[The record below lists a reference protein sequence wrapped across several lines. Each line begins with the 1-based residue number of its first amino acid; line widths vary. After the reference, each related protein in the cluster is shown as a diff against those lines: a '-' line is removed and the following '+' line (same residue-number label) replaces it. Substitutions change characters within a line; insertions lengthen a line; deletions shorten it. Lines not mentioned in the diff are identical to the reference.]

1 MMKIGAIIPAQ
12 ELGDDPL
19 ALRDFVQGAED
30 MGFDYLQITDHV
42 LQIDP
47 HGNPDIF
54 VPYTVKDAFQEPFVT
69 FGYVAACTKTIQ
81 MGTAI
86 LILPQR
92 QAVLVAKQ
100 AAQADFLS
108 GGRLRL
114 GVGVGWQQVEFQ
126 ALNMS
131 WRGRGKVCEEQI
143 QVMRGLWNNDLFE
156 FEGKYH
162 SIPESGLNPRPVQQP
177 IPIWFGG
184 MSEAVADRTG
194 RMGDGWMPLG
204 DPDSLGSQ
212 FDTMHAAA
220 EKAGRNPKDIG
231 VEAFFGLTLMM
242 QDTKITMDQCIDG
255 AKSWL
260 ARGATHFTF
269 TPLGLGYTDIA
280 DHLKVTNEFRERML
294 AL

>member
-1 MMKIGAIIPAQ
+1 MKIGTMIPAQ
-12 ELGDDPL
+12 ELGTDPI

-30 MGFDYLQITDHV
+30 MGFDYLQLTDHV

-54 VPYTVKDAFQEPFVT
+54 APYTIKDAFQEPFVT
-69 FGYVAACTKTIQ
+69 FGYVAACTNTIG

-114 GVGVGWQQVEFQ
+114 GIGVGWQQVEFE
-126 ALNMS
+126 ALNMP
-131 WRGRGKVCEEQI
+131 WKGRGKVCEEQI
-143 QVMRGLWNNDLFE
+143 EVMRGLWNNDLYE
-156 FEGKYH
+156 FSGKYH
-162 SIPESGLNPRPVQQP
+162 NIPESGLNPRPVQQP

-184 MSEAVADRTG
+184 MSNAVAERTG
-194 RMGDGWMPLG
+194 RIGDGWLPIG
-204 DPDSLGSQ
+204 DPNALGPQ
-212 FDTMHAAA
+212 FDIMYEAAD
-220 EKAGRNPKDIG
+220 KAGRSPSDIG
-231 VEAFFGLTLMM
+231 VEAFFGLTAIME
-242 QDTKITMDQCIDG
+242 DTIITMDRCIDL
-255 AKSWL
+255 AKVWQ
-260 ARGATHFTF
+260 ARGATHYTF
-269 TPLGLGYTDIA
+269 TALGLGYTNVQ
-280 DHLKVTNEFRERML
+280 DHLKVANEFRERML